1 MGCTTK
7 LNDLPLTTADVVDV
21 PVTLSNPDGSAYDLT
36 DTTVSAWV
44 GGSEMVGAVT
54 IEDAAD
60 GLLTLR
66 IDAPALGLG
75 VGRHMLELRA
85 DDGEQDR
92 LLIEAR
98 LLVRQSQKGA

>member
-1 MGCTTK
+1 MGCTQK
-7 LNDLPLTTADVVDV
+7 MNDLALTTADVVDV
-21 PVTLSNPDGSAYDLT
+21 PVTLSQDGVAYDLT
-36 DTTVSAWV
+36 GYTVSAWV

-54 IEDAAD
+54 VDDAAD

-66 IDAPALGLG
+66 VDVPALGLG